1 MNLNFAVMIF
11 LTLITFIIA
20 QKFKHLKNAQKVNV
34 INGISIFKCAQGNC
48 YLKES
53 WYNIAKKVIN
63 HSIIFNKLRLL
74 KIISFH
80 CRKQNLQQY
89 KNLIRKQNANYGK
102 IYVDTMKNKTYASNP
117 IHKTL
122 YLLCSEKAT
131 FPKVFALGPIFS
143 HVLVC

>member
-53 WYNIAKKVIN
+53 
-63 HSIIFNKLRLL
+63 
-74 KIISFH
+74 
-80 CRKQNLQQY
+80 
-89 KNLIRKQNANYGK
+89 
-102 IYVDTMKNKTYASNP
+102 
-117 IHKTL
+117 
-122 YLLCSEKAT
+122 
-131 FPKVFALGPIFS
+131 
-143 HVLVC
+143 